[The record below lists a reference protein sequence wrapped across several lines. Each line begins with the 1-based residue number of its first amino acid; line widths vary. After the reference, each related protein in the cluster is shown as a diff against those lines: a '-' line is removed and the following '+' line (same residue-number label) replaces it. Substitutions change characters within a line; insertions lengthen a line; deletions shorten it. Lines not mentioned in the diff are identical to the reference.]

1 MPGLNTLA
9 YYTLGSINAAES
21 FIVKATAPFSIF
33 SERIIYLPGPN
44 TLAYYTL
51 ASFNA
56 AESIK
61 VKATAPFSIF
71 SERIIYMQIFFF
83 TFTAIIL
90 VTDL

>member
-1 MPGLNTLA
+1 MPGL
-9 YYTLGSINAAES
+9 
-21 FIVKATAPFSIF
+21 
-33 SERIIYLPGPN
+33 N

-56 AESIK
+56 TESFI
-61 VKATAPFSIF
+61 VCTTAPFSIF